1 MSARTV
7 SDMVLQLQMLSRA
20 IEVQAAAHLEE
31 AGTSL
36 RNLSVLLC
44 AVSGEK
50 TQGELAEL
58 ACLDKSTMVHTLDEL
73 EREGLASRKPA
84 EHDRRAR
91 VVQVTDRGREL
102 VAATEAQLD
111 GLYDA
116 VLDRLP
122 KADREPFLRS
132 LAALAAAPPPQGTN
146 STVRPPRRRSAR

>member
-73 EREGLASRKPA
+73 ERGGLASRKPA
-84 EHDRRAR
+84 PHDRRAR
-91 VVQVTDRGREL
+91 VVEVTDRGREL

-111 GLYDA
+111 SIYES

-122 KADREPFLRS
+122 EADREPFLRS
-132 LAALAAAPPPQGTN
+132 LSLLAANPIETPKTA
-146 STVRPPRRRSAR
+146 VRAPRRRSTR

>member
-73 EREGLASRKPA
+73 ERDGLASRKPA
-84 EHDRRAR
+84 PHDRRAR
-91 VVQVTDRGREL
+91 VVEVTDRGREL

-111 GLYDA
+111 GLYDS

-122 KADREPFLRS
+122 EADRESFLRS
-132 LAALAAAPPPQGTN
+132 LSLLAAN
-146 STVRPPRRRSAR
+146 SIETPKTAVRAPRRRSTR